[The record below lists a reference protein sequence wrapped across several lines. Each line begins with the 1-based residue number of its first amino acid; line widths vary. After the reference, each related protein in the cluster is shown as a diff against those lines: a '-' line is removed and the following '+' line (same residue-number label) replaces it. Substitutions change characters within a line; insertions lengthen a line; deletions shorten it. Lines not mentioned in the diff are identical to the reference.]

1 MAQANL
7 QILTYLSVSNTQ
19 KENMETN
26 TMTIEQYY
34 SDCDYLTGKN
44 YDNIQYDSCNLCY
57 RYDICSKAF
66 ENHGSQKEN
75 FAN

>member
-1 MAQANL
+1 
-7 QILTYLSVSNTQ
+7 
-19 KENMETN
+19 METN
-26 TMTIEQYY
+26 TMTMEQYY
-34 SDCDYLTGKN
+34 SDCDYLTGEN
-44 YDNIQYDSCNLCY
+44 YDNIQYDSCILCY

>member
-1 MAQANL
+1 
-7 QILTYLSVSNTQ
+7 
-19 KENMETN
+19 METN

-34 SDCDYLTGKN
+34 SDCDYLTGEN
-44 YDNIQYDSCNLCY
+44 YDNIQYDSCYLCY

-75 FAN
+75 LANQINGESVALS